1 MGALLV
7 AALTSLLSLSCA
19 TVSSTTV
26 GESQYEVSCTHDNDL
41 CLEEAMRRCPDGFK
55 VLDRDSSR
63 GVIRWRI
70 ASNVS
75 RNHPPGYPQRPPYG
89 SPGSIGSPGSVG
101 SPVGATSPGSSP
113 ESNPTTLHTWTP
125 PYRGEFVIECVEG
138 TNDDEVADS
147 DDESDPDE
155 SDPESGEPPQYMP
168 GTYGPARQ

>member
-7 AALTSLLSLSCA
+7 AALTSLLPLSCA

-63 GVIRWRI
+63 GVMRWRI

-75 RNHPPGYPQRPPYG
+75 RNHLNGYPQGSPYG
-89 SPGSIGSPGSVG
+89 SPHNSPGSVG
-101 SPVGATSPGSSP
+101 SAGSVGRPGGVATPGASPQ
-113 ESNPTTLHTWTP
+113 SNPTTLHTWTP
-125 PYRGEFVIECVEG
+125 PYRGDFVIECVES

-147 DDESDPDE
+147 DDE